1 MQATGIIA
9 EYNPFHNGH
18 QYHIRQAKKL
28 TQQPVI
34 VAMSG
39 SFMQRGEPAI
49 LSKWQRAALAVS
61 CGADLVLELPCA
73 FTLRSAEFFA
83 QGGVSLLAASGCVN
97 ALCCGVE
104 SAGCDFPALARIA
117 CDAGVQA
124 QLQTLLRQ
132 GTSYASAWEQLFA
145 THSEKLDK
153 PLSSPNDILAL
164 SYTQAI
170 LRHGYDIEPLYV
182 QRQDSG
188 YNSTEISSTL
198 ASATAIRQALATGNA
213 SWQQAVPPAV
223 QNALPHAGYDERLLW
238 QLICYR
244 LRLLS
249 PEEIAARTE
258 CSEGLEN
265 RLKQAADCVRLA
277 EAVAACSSKRYT
289 ASRCRRLLLQLLCDV
304 PRETWAQQHAAY
316 LRVLAF
322 NDTGRQLLKQMK
334 KTAALPL
341 ITKLGRG
348 WQYNAGQAAACHTQL
363 ALELKA
369 TDIWSL
375 LQKRPELNRQGND
388 YYLSP
393 VYVK

>member
-18 QYHIRQAKKL
+18 QYHIRQTKRL

-104 SAGCDFPALARIA
+104 SADCDFPALARIA
-117 CDAGVQA
+117 CDAGVQE
-124 QLQTLLRQ
+124 QLQALLRQ

-145 THSEKLDK
+145 AHSEKLDK

-170 LRHGYDIEPLYV
+170 IRHSYDIKPLYI
-182 QRQDSG
+182 QRRDSG

-223 QNALPHAGYDERLLW
+223 QDALPHAGYDEHLLW

-265 RLKQAADCVRLA
+265 RLKQAADCRSLA

-304 PRETWAQQHAAY
+304 SLETWSQQHAAY

-348 WQYNAGQAAACHTQL
+348 WQYDTGKAAACHTQL

-369 TDIWSL
+369 TDVWSL